1 MIKLGQGNSDSEN
14 NLLNKFK
21 EISENI
27 NTKTNIIS
35 PQVSH

>member
-1 MIKLGQGNSDSEN
+1 MIKQGQGNSDSEN

-21 EISENI
+21 DISDNI

-35 PQVSH
+35 PQVRH